1 MRLNSLTAKV
11 ADRPDAHRTSCRSIS
26 PTTATTPTAVT
37 EPTTTSLDTTPMPD
51 GRGDRAGRSRLLLLS
66 SHVLVVAFLLT
77 ASSAQAE
84 TVHTVAL
91 VASVDQVL
99 TNIRNWIMGIL
110 AALAT
115 VFLSIAFVRRMT
127 GAGDPG
133 EIEKAKTA
141 FRSACWGYLG
151 ALLTPLVIEVLKGF
165 VGA

>member
-11 ADRPDAHRTSCRSIS
+11 ADRPPARRTNCRSIS
-26 PTTATTPTAVT
+26 PTMAIAPATVT
-37 EPTTTSLDTTPMPD
+37 GTECASLDSDPMSD
-51 GRGDRAGRSRLLLLS
+51 HRSDRARRPRLLPFVGQLL
-66 SHVLVVAFLLT
+66 VLVFLLT

-165 VGA
+165 VEA

>member
-1 MRLNSLTAKV
+1 MRLTSLTAKA
-11 ADRPDAHRTSCRSIS
+11 ADQPDARRTNCRSIS
-26 PTTATTPTAVT
+26 PTMTVARIAVT
-37 EPTTTSLDTTPMPD
+37 KPQRTSLDSAPIPA
-51 GRGDRAGRSRLLLLS
+51 RAHRSRPLLVAGQLL
-66 SHVLVVAFLLT
+66 VLAFLLT

-91 VASVDQVL
+91 AASVEQVL

-141 FRSACWGYLG
+141 FRSACWGYVG

>member
-1 MRLNSLTAKV
+1 MRLISLMAKV
-11 ADRPDAHRTSCRSIS
+11 AGQPHTRRTSCRSIS
-26 PTTATTPTAVT
+26 PTMAVAQTSVT
-37 EPTTTSLDTTPMPD
+37 EAEYTSLDGTPMSV
-51 GRGDRAGRSRLLLLS
+51 RRYDRARRSRLLVLAGKLL
-66 SHVLVVAFLLT
+66 VLTLLLAT
-77 ASSAQAE
+77 SSAQAE

>member
-1 MRLNSLTAKV
+1 MSDHRGQ
-11 ADRPDAHRTSCRSIS
+11 RPR
-26 PTTATTPTAVT
+26 
-37 EPTTTSLDTTPMPD
+37 
-51 GRGDRAGRSRLLLLS
+51 RSRLLLFASQLL
-66 SHVLVVAFLLT
+66 VLAFLLA

-84 TVHTVAL
+84 TIHTVAL

-99 TNIRNWIMGIL
+99 ANIRNWIMGIL

>member
-1 MRLNSLTAKV
+1 MRLISLTAKV
-11 ADRPDAHRTSCRSIS
+11 ADRPHAHQTSCRSIS
-26 PTTATTPTAVT
+26 PTIAGAPTAVT
-37 EPTTTSLDTTPMPD
+37 ETECTSLDSTPMSDRRRD
-51 GRGDRAGRSRLLLLS
+51 GTQRPRLLLVAGQL
-66 SHVLVVAFLLT
+66 LILAFLLS

-151 ALLTPLVIEVLKGF
+151 ALSTPLVIEVLKGF

>member
-1 MRLNSLTAKV
+1 MRLISLPAKV
-11 ADRPDAHRTSCRSIS
+11 ADRLPTRRTSYRSFS
-26 PTTATTPTAVT
+26 PPAAVSATAVIET
-37 EPTTTSLDTTPMPD
+37 ESASLGNTPMSEVRC
-51 GRGDRAGRSRLLLLS
+51 GRPRRSRLLLAAGQLL
-66 SHVLVVAFLLT
+66 VLAVLLT
-77 ASSAQAE
+77 ASSAHAE

-133 EIEKAKTA
+133 EIEKAKTS

>member
-1 MRLNSLTAKV
+1 MRLTSLTAKA
-11 ADRPDAHRTSCRSIS
+11 ADRPRARRTNCSSIS
-26 PTTATTPTAVT
+26 PTKTVAPIAVT
-37 EPTTTSLDTTPMPD
+37 EPEHTSLDSAPMPA
-51 GRGDRAGRSRLLLLS
+51 RTHRSRPLLVAGQLL
-66 SHVLVVAFLLT
+66 VLALLLT
-77 ASSAQAE
+77 ASSAQAD

-91 VASVDQVL
+91 AASVEQVL

-141 FRSACWGYLG
+141 FRSACWGYVG